1 MLNTIRG
8 TRGMAVA
15 PHSLAA
21 QSALAVLREGG
32 NAIEAMVAAAS
43 TIAVAYPHMNGIG
56 GDAFWLIVPDGE
68 APIAIDACGP
78 AARAATIDAYRAK
91 DLAAIPTRGPLAAN
105 TVAGTIA
112 GWRTALDVAA
122 RVGGRMGRRGRAGSG

>member
-15 PHSLAA
+15 PHSLAS

-43 TIAVAYPHMNGIG
+43 TIAVAYPHMTGIG
-56 GDAFWLIVPDGE
+56 GDGVWLLPPDGE
-68 APIAIDACGP
+68 PPIAIDACGP

-105 TVAGTIA
+105 TVAGTVA
-112 GWRTALDVAA
+112 GWRTGP
-122 RVGGRMGRRGRAGSG
+122 GGPPPVRGR